1 MYYIE
6 VYDNDVKMWVDAFPF
21 NPDGVY
27 LSREQAEYEI
37 ECLEEVD
44 RLNREVLEYR
54 IAEYEV

>member
-6 VYDNDVKMWVDAFPF
+6 VYDNDLKRWVDALPF

-27 LSREQAEYEI
+27 LSRMQVEYEI

-44 RLNREVLEYR
+44 RLNREHYEYR